1 MGNWRENFWTAFDL
15 ADPDCTRDLDDFSE
29 KYTSDAAAAK
39 AFPVEACAV
48 ATPAPAPAPTAGPPT
63 CPAGAVD
70 DATAAPYEM
79 MMGCG
84 GVRCPVAAALWDD
97 VNMRMRRATWD
108 LKTRRRRGLS
118 ESSRRSRGVTAT
130 RLRGLS
136 ARRHEGMAISYTGDA
151 SLDFVRGMIPH
162 HQGAMDMCDLLI
174 DELECVERE
183 VLSNLDGLVMFCQ
196 EVHYTQERELAGMR
210 AWLARRNAS
219 EHAPCDDDDDG
230 HSMDMPSDDHSMHSM
245 GTDDHSGHSMGTDD
259 HPDHSS
265 TMTGHE
271 HSVSYGC
278 GALETNSSR
287 RFVAANE
294 EMHDGMAVEVSC
306 DHTTDFVRMMVPH
319 HAGAVRM
326 CQVLSDA
333 SPDAYL
339 VDLCQNTTRLQ
350 CAPVSVAATPRP
362 RRRRLSATAD
372 CLHRYA
378 EIAWLRYWLDGRDV
392 SSVAPC
398 YDCDDDEG
406 AAEPE
411 LPCEDMLS
419 TSLLCALART
429 GVNAF
434 HDVYLVAAASPR
446 LSPRLRRGDA
456 AAESTAALGPPTIH
470 VGSRGVVATRDDD
483 AWRRRR
489 APAQARSPLYCDC
502 AVHTQTFACDAVQNE
517 TQRAASENCARTCGA
532 CPARP
537 PLFHDACPS
546 GNATVRVDHGAHTDA
561 YSSNAGA
568 VGASWASA
576 LLLWLLYLE
585 VSLCL

>member
-1 MGNWRENFWTAFDL
+1 
-15 ADPDCTRDLDDFSE
+15 
-29 KYTSDAAAAK
+29 
-39 AFPVEACAV
+39 
-48 ATPAPAPAPTAGPPT
+48 
-63 CPAGAVD
+63 
-70 DATAAPYEM
+70 
-79 MMGCG
+79 
-84 GVRCPVAAALWDD
+84 
-97 VNMRMRRATWD
+97 
-108 LKTRRRRGLS
+108 
-118 ESSRRSRGVTAT
+118 
-130 RLRGLS
+130 
-136 ARRHEGMAISYTGDA
+136 MAISYTGDA

-350 CAPVSVAATPRP
+350 
-362 RRRRLSATAD
+362 
-372 CLHRYA
+372 YA

-419 TSLLCALART
+419 TSLLCAL
-429 GVNAF
+429 
-434 HDVYLVAAASPR
+434 
-446 LSPRLRRGDA
+446 
-456 AAESTAALGPPTIH
+456 
-470 VGSRGVVATRDDD
+470 
-483 AWRRRR
+483 
-489 APAQARSPLYCDC
+489 ARSPLYCDC

-585 VSLCL
+585 VSICL